1 MTNFYARKGKSMKKV
16 LCLMLSLVML
26 ACCISCT
33 PTEQTPTTDLF
44 NLFDEGRVPSTIT
57 TMVSYNYTDA
67 ANADNDVSLSGYYK
81 TETKWEKSIFTYS
94 YERLA
99 TVEEQN
105 PTGRVKKI
113 TGKIYRNGN
122 QVSSTGDTF
131 EDGSA
136 LPGAAFNLSLK
147 ADNFD
152 SYTVNADGKSY
163 TAKVTGNNIQ
173 KALGVA
179 LSANAEGV
187 AISVTSNGTVIT
199 GVTVSYTTT
208 SGAGVFIATS
218 YTYTPIELDWPVGN

>member
-1 MTNFYARKGKSMKKV
+1 
-16 LCLMLSLVML
+16 MLSLVML
-26 ACCISCT
+26 ACLFSCT
-33 PTEQTPTTDLF
+33 PTEQTNTTDLF
-44 NLFDEGRVPSTIT
+44 NLFDEERVPATIT

-67 ANADNDVSLSGYYK
+67 ANEKNNVSLSGYYK

-105 PTGRVKKI
+105 AGGTIKKI
-113 TGKIYRNGN
+113 SGTIYRNGN

-136 LPGAAFNLSLK
+136 LPGASFSFDLK
-147 ADNFD
+147 AENLD

-163 TAKVTGNNIQ
+163 TAKVSGENIQ

-179 LSANAEGV
+179 LSANADGV
-187 AISVTSNGTVIT
+187 TVNVTSNGSVIT
-199 GVTVSYTTT
+199 GVTLSYTTT
-208 SGAGVFIATS
+208 SGASLFIATS
-218 YTYTPIELDWPVGN
+218 YTYTPVDLDWPSGN